1 MLTKEQD
8 EKLNEL
14 CRLAFESL
22 IGQMIIDKDGI
33 ILYFSKEHTKY
44 TGIESS
50 DAVGKHV
57 REVLPN
63 TRMDI
68 VLESGQPEFG
78 RIFEMTHVL
87 TGERK
92 YMVCNRVPIYA
103 KSGAIIGAMS
113 ETVFSRGIHDIHRLN
128 YEVSRHGNPDS
139 FANEE
144 EKEALADGLLSMKKD
159 QYVQH
164 DDGLWITGI
173 RGVSPQIS
181 ELRKFIARIA
191 DMPLPV
197 LITGETGT
205 GKEVFADALHTSSEL
220 RRDKNF
226 VKINCAAIPAEL
238 LESELFGYEKGAFS
252 GANSSGKIGKF
263 EYAGNGTL
271 LLDEI
276 GDMPMDLQ
284 AKLLRVLQEKEF
296 ERIGGLK
303 PIPFHARIICTTNK
317 DVLQLVKEGRFRED
331 LYYRIN
337 TLEMSIPALRERKE
351 DILDLSKFF
360 ILQINSEFG
369 LDILGIDKEAEDFL
383 SGYNW
388 PGNVRELKHVIERAC
403 MLRGSGQLNIHDF
416 SFLLT
421 RMDPSDSADS
431 AGAEPQTLD
440 LRTIKMQAEKEAIA
454 RALKATDGN
463 KASAAQLLGIER
475 TVLYDKLK
483 KYDIQL

>member
-1 MLTKEQD
+1 MLTREQD
-8 EKLNEL
+8 EKLNNL

-22 IGQMIIDKDGI
+22 IGQMIIDTEGT

-44 TGIESS
+44 TGIESD
-50 DAVGKHV
+50 DAVGRHV
-57 REVLPN
+57 RDVLPN

-78 RIFEMTHVL
+78 RIFEMTHRL

-92 YMVCNRVPIYA
+92 YMVCNRVPIYG
-103 KSGAIIGAMS
+103 KDGNVIGAMS

-144 EKEALADGLLSMKKD
+144 DKESSSAVLSIKNGQYRKD
-159 QYVQH
+159 
-164 DDGLWITGI
+164 DDGFWINGI

-181 ELRKFIARIA
+181 DLRKFIARIA

-276 GDMPMDLQ
+276 GDMPLDLQ

-303 PIPFHARIICTTNK
+303 TIPFHARIVCTTNK
-317 DVLQLVKEGRFRED
+317 DVLQLVKEGKFRED

-337 TLEMSIPALRERKE
+337 TLEMDIPPLRDRKE

-369 LDILGIDKEAEDFL
+369 LDILGLDKEAEEFL
-383 SGYNW
+383 SNYNW

-403 MLRGSGQLNIHDF
+403 MLRGSGKLNIHDF
-416 SFLLT
+416 AFLLS
-421 RMDPSDSADS
+421 RISSSDVVIQP
-431 AGAEPQTLD
+431 AEENQTLD
-440 LRTIKMQAEKEAIA
+440 LRTIKMQAEKDAIEK
-454 RALKATDGN
+454 ALKATGGN